1 MLLPSGSTATK
12 RILHADGNSSIYAE
26 ALLNGAT
33 QGKLTAAE
41 AVNLVRNRA
50 NLASLSQVTLDDVK
64 HERILELSLEGHR
77 FYDLLRW
84 GELSSR
90 FQELSHDPT
99 FKKFVSASDYK
110 GFVTGKH
117 EYVDFGNT
125 RNSITESRG
134 ETFTYTIDNL
144 LTYNKTFGGHSI
156 DALVGTSWMREYYRS
171 MGIDRKSTRLNSSH

>member
-1 MLLPSGSTATK
+1 MN
-12 RILHADGNSSIYAE
+12 ADGTPKLNGVGGGTKEYIYNQPRANGVNWRYIRLADVYLLYAE

-117 EYVDFGNT
+117 EWLPIPINEM
-125 RNSITESRG
+125 NSNPYI
-134 ETFTYTIDNL
+134 
-144 LTYNKTFGGHSI
+144 
-156 DALVGTSWMREYYRS
+156 
-171 MGIDRKSTRLNSSH
+171 SSNNPGY